1 MNYVNKNKQDQGNS
15 GIRTVFPAGGYFG
28 SDTLLSHAGVLIVVC
43 PVSSKAEEI
52 LNHGRNCLV

>member
-43 PVSSKAEEI
+43 PVS
-52 LNHGRNCLV
+52 